1 MNQQLWLIG
10 GTGDSAA
17 ISRLLSE
24 REIPFVVSVVTP
36 SARCLYDDRT
46 NIAVGRMDKAQMRSF
61 CLQKKIGKIIDAS
74 HPYAV
79 EVSQNAIAVSQK
91 LNIAYLRYER
101 SSDRQD
107 NSSINNS
114 LITKLDN
121 FEALITGDYL
131 VKQRVLL
138 TIGCKTLPLFKTWH
152 DRSTLYAR
160 ILPKIESLKIAQQA
174 GFTSDRLI
182 AMRPPFNAD
191 LERVLWQQWQ
201 ISLVVTKASGKA
213 GGENIKRQIA
223 EELNIPLVI
232 IDRPKIAYPQQT
244 FSLSEIINFV
254 TLSQSL

>member
-1 MNQQLWLIG
+1 M
-10 GTGDSAA
+10 
-17 ISRLLSE
+17 
-24 REIPFVVSVVTP
+24 
-36 SARCLYDDRT
+36 
-46 NIAVGRMDKAQMRSF
+46 
-61 CLQKKIGKIIDAS
+61 
-74 HPYAV
+74 
-79 EVSQNAIAVSQK
+79 
-91 LNIAYLRYER
+91 
-101 SSDRQD
+101 
-107 NSSINNS
+107 
-114 LITKLDN
+114 
-121 FEALITGDYL
+121 
-131 VKQRVLL
+131 L

-174 GFTSDRLI
+174 GFTGDRLI
-182 AMRPPFNAD
+182 AMRPPFNVD